1 MAGWLFVREAQQVST
16 YSIQQLLSLP
26 MTTNHTPTINQLKRG
41 LEIAEKI
48 AALEAEM
55 NGLFQGKAIAK
66 IAIAQSA
73 APKAGG
79 RRQLSPEAI
88 ARIRAGQKRRWAKVN
103 ATAAPAAPVAVK
115 APEKKKGGLTAA
127 GRAKLA
133 AAMKKRW
140 AAAKKS
146 GGPAPTAK
154 K

>member
-1 MAGWLFVREAQQVST
+1 
-16 YSIQQLLSLP
+16 

-41 LEIAEKI
+41 IEIAEKI

-73 APKAGG
+73 APKTGG

-103 ATAAPAAPVAVK
+103 ATAATAAPAAPVAVK

>member
-1 MAGWLFVREAQQVST
+1 
-16 YSIQQLLSLP
+16 
-26 MTTNHTPTINQLKRG
+26 MTTNHIPTLNQLKRG

-55 NGLFQGKAIAK
+55 NGLFLGKAVVPTAF
-66 IAIAQSA
+66 A
-73 APKAGG
+73 ASSVPKAGG
-79 RRQLSPEAI
+79 RRPLSPEAI
-88 ARIRAGQKRRWAKVN
+88 ARIRAGQKRRWAKVKG
-103 ATAAPAAPVAVK
+103 ASAPVASKVP
-115 APEKKKGGLTAA
+115 AKKKGGLTAA

-154 K
+154 KK

>member
-1 MAGWLFVREAQQVST
+1 
-16 YSIQQLLSLP
+16 
-26 MTTNHTPTINQLKRG
+26 MTTNHIPTLNQLKRG

-55 NGLFQGKAIAK
+55 NGLFQGKAVART
-66 IAIAQSA
+66 AIAHSA
-73 APKAGG
+73 APKRGG
-79 RRQLSPEAI
+79 RRALSPEAI
-88 ARIRAGQKRRWAKVN
+88 ARIRAGQKRRWAKVKGTN
-103 ATAAPAAPVAVK
+103 APVAAKVP
-115 APEKKKGGLTAA
+115 AKKKGGLTAA

-154 K
+154 KK

>member
-1 MAGWLFVREAQQVST
+1 MITS
-16 YSIQQLLSLP
+16 
-26 MTTNHTPTINQLKRG
+26 HTPTINQLKRG

-55 NGLFQGKAIAK
+55 NGLFQGKA
-66 IAIAQSA
+66 SA
-73 APKAGG
+73 RPALAPSPVPKAGG
-79 RRQLSPEAI
+79 RRPLSPEAI
-88 ARIRAGQKRRWAKVN
+88 ARIRAGQKRRWAKVKG
-103 ATAAPAAPVAVK
+103 TAAPAAAAKVPV
-115 APEKKKGGLTAA
+115 KKKGGLTAA

-154 K
+154 KK